1 MRPDL
6 MGRYRNCLML
16 NWRMLGHL
24 LAGRLLSGKEVAAG
38 YDRLAAGYA
47 ENWLSRLRPVTEE
60 MFALLPEQVAGNIL
74 DLGCGT
80 GFTTAELER
89 RYPATPVRAV
99 DISAGMVAEAE
110 RLCRRGNFTVGDML
124 EFLHREPDGS
134 AGLIVSA
141 WALGYSDPPRL
152 IREAARVLSRGG
164 DLVFVVNTRE
174 TLPAVFHAFR
184 RTMAHFPE
192 RTGCA
197 LFPKFPKGGAELA
210 AMLVKAGFRIGFAR
224 EAAFDVVPPEGVPV
238 LEWLLKTGIL
248 AGFDAVLPLGR
259 DAEVDGY
266 FTRELEQCGLPLAH
280 HYVMIS
286 SKRAD

>member
-6 MGRYRNCLML
+6 MGRYRNCLKL

-110 RLCRRGNFTVGDML
+110 RLCRRSNFTVGDML
-124 EFLHREPDGS
+124 EFLWEEPDGCARADRVGVGARLQRS
-134 AGLIVSA
+134 APV
-141 WALGYSDPPRL
+141 DP
-152 IREAARVLSRGG
+152 G
-164 DLVFVVNTRE
+164 
-174 TLPAVFHAFR
+174 
-184 RTMAHFPE
+184 
-192 RTGCA
+192 
-197 LFPKFPKGGAELA
+197 GGAGA
-210 AMLVKAGFRIGFAR
+210 FAR
-224 EAAFDVVPPEGVPV
+224 RRSGVRGQHP
-238 LEWLLKTGIL
+238 
-248 AGFDAVLPLGR
+248 
-259 DAEVDGY
+259 
-266 FTRELEQCGLPLAH
+266 
-280 HYVMIS
+280 
-286 SKRAD
+286 